1 MAASAS
7 PSSNHTTSTSTSAAT
22 LPSSRESWT
31 DPKDLKAGSGSERVY
46 PHIKDII
53 QDATTS
59 FRADGSLT
67 QYLNEVETCIATA
80 RNSLDFLRRPDLA
93 YKNYVL
99 AYEIAVNYI
108 PKHKEYGFWDNN
120 HAWAVKYKA
129 ARRKLNEMESQ
140 MTRVKALVEEN
151 NVRYGTR
158 PRTMSR
164 KPVYS
169 TGFGVPPDSLTSG
182 AGRPPISRGSDPT
195 TAQQTHSHQSS
206 QLPSPLRIDRAR
218 PSSKPKPEGLL
229 GRPLT
234 DTSNDLSQRFARLR
248 GLGTTSEEPPLISMP
263 KPSDYQTGAG
273 RGPRP
278 QSYTPQ
284 AYSEGNGYTSSPRL
298 NGPRVMPDSSHA
310 GPDLPPKLPLAT
322 SIALPKP
329 PSPAYSP
336 ITTTSAGSYA
346 NSNRH
351 SAEGSR
357 PPSEKRQT
365 YYNHSQNSSSTSL
378 HLQRTRD
385 EILSPYRPTT
395 PNGVNTAIVPKSSSS
410 ELPHNTSID
419 APILHEYMRKYNI
432 LLIDVRERV
441 LFDDGHI
448 MSSSIICIEPIS
460 LKEGV
465 SAEELEDRLVLAP
478 DTEQAH
484 FSRRNEFD
492 LVVYYDQGTNDN
504 SYLQG
509 PPSMTKAPALR
520 ALYDTLYEFN
530 DTKPLKDGRPPA
542 LLAGGIDAWV
552 DYMGAQS
559 LARSRTAATLGT
571 TRQRLAVGPGRPI
584 ARQRMVS
591 ANSRYEVRNRR
602 LRDHKF
608 LDESEQEAWRQ
619 QALQEEVAPTDRP
632 EVVSDEEYSGAES
645 EQVPQ
650 SPFIP
655 DYETFLR
662 RFPSIKQQE
671 SMTMAPRRPLPSHP
685 ATYLPHAAHVPPA
698 LPAVPT
704 RPTPAIPRPSYSGQA
719 DINAPQPALARVTSA
734 SRPPLYSSTTS
745 MRNSKLPKTG
755 LTNFGVTCYMNSTLQ
770 CLSATIPL
778 SNFFNDRVYEG
789 YVQRNWK
796 GSNGIMPKLYAN
808 LIQAVWQG
816 DTEVIKPSTF
826 RSFCG
831 RMNREW
837 AIDRQ
842 QDAKEFFDFLVD
854 CLHEDLNI
862 NWERHPLRPLTT
874 AEEMQRERMEIARAS
889 PIEWNRYEHRDRSF
903 LSSLFAGQHASR
915 LRCLTCRRTSTTYEA
930 FYSISIEIPRTGTG
944 HVYDCLNSYCR
955 EEKLSEL
962 WRCPYCKCEREATKQ
977 IILTRLPQFLVIHFK
992 RFAASKHEKAKKI
1005 HTPIEFPLYGL
1016 AMDDFVIPR
1025 PPPGPD
1031 QDGPIDMATTPPYS
1045 YDAYGVLRHLGN
1057 TGDGGHYISIVKD
1070 QGRGCWRK
1078 FDDERHVDLDPN
1090 KLSPRDRLQNAEAYI
1105 VFYQRSQ
1112 AR

>member
-1 MAASAS
+1 MAAYTS
-7 PSSNHTTSTSTSAAT
+7 PSSTHTNSVSTSAT
-22 LPSSRESWT
+22 TVPSSRESWT
-31 DPKDLKAGSGSERVY
+31 DKKDLKPGPGPERVY

-59 FRADGSLT
+59 FKGDGSLT
-67 QYLNEVETCIATA
+67 QYLNEVERCIATA
-80 RNSLDFLRRPDLA
+80 RNSVDILRRPDLA
-93 YKNYVL
+93 YKNYVV
-99 AYEIAVNYI
+99 AYEVAVNYI
-108 PKHKEYGFWDNN
+108 PRHKEYGFWDNN
-120 HAWAVKYKA
+120 HAWAMKYRA
-129 ARRKLNEMESQ
+129 ARKKLNAMESE
-140 MTRVKALVEEN
+140 MTQIKALIEAN
-151 NVRYGTR
+151 NARYGTK
-158 PRTMSR
+158 PRDVSR
-164 KPVYS
+164 RPVYS
-169 TGFGVPPDSLTSG
+169 SVFGVPSNSLPPG
-182 AGRPPISRGSDPT
+182 AGGSASSRASVSQAIPE
-195 TAQQTHSHQSS
+195 AH
-206 QLPSPLRIDRAR
+206 QLPPTLRIERSR
-218 PSSKPKPEGLL
+218 PSNKPKPEGLH

-234 DTSNDLSQRFARLR
+234 DSSNDLSQRFARLR
-248 GLGTTSEEPPLISMP
+248 GLGTASEEPAPLSMP
-263 KPSDYQTGAG
+263 KESDFHSPNSVSG
-273 RGPRP
+273 RRP
-278 QSYTPQ
+278 QSTTSTYAIPST
-284 AYSEGNGYTSSPRL
+284 NGYSSPRL
-298 NGPRVMPDSSHA
+298 NGPRDMPGSTKN
-310 GPDLPPKLPLAT
+310 GPDLPPKVPLSPA
-322 SIALPKP
+322 IALPKP
-329 PSPAYSP
+329 PSPTYSP
-336 ITTTSAGSYA
+336 ISTTSAGPHT
-346 NSNRH
+346 NSNRL
-351 SAEGSR
+351 SAEGGR
-357 PPSEKRQT
+357 PPSDKKQT
-365 YYNHSQNSSSTSL
+365 YYNQSQNSSTNSL

-395 PNGVNTAIVPKSSSS
+395 PNGVNSAIVPKSSSS
-410 ELPHNTSID
+410 DLPHQTSID
-419 APILHEYMRKYNI
+419 ASTLHDYMRKYNV

-478 DTEQAH
+478 DAEQAH

-492 LVVYYDQGTNDN
+492 LVVYYDQDTNDT
-504 SYLQG
+504 SYLKG

-542 LLAGGIDAWV
+542 LLAGGIDAWI

-559 LARSRTAATLGT
+559 LARSRTAAMLGT
-571 TRQRLAVGPGRPI
+571 TRQRATVGPGRPI

-619 QALQEEVAPTDRP
+619 QALQEEVTPHEKP
-632 EVVSDEEYSGAES
+632 EAASDEEYSAADA
-645 EQVPQ
+645 EQVPS

-662 RFPSIKQQE
+662 RFPSVRQQE
-671 SMTMAPRRPLPSHP
+671 SMVMPARRPLPSHP
-685 ATYLPHAAHVPPA
+685 AVYLPPAAPA
-698 LPAVPT
+698 APAIPAVPA
-704 RPTPAIPRPSYSGQA
+704 RPPPAIPRPSYSGQA

-734 SRPPLYSSTTS
+734 TRPPLYSSVTS
-745 MRNSKLPKTG
+745 MRNRRLPRTG

-778 SNFFNDRVYEG
+778 SAFFNDRVYEG

-808 LIQAVWQG
+808 LIQAVWQE
-816 DTEVIKPSTF
+816 DTDVIKPSTF
-826 RSFCG
+826 RNFCG

-854 CLHEDLNI
+854 CLHEDLNV
-862 NWERHPLRPLTT
+862 NWERNPLRPLTT

-889 PIEWNRYEHRDRSF
+889 PIEWKRYEHRDHSF
-903 LSSLFAGQHASR
+903 LSSIFAGQHASR

-930 FYSISIEIPRTGTG
+930 FYSISIEIPRSGVG
-944 HVYDCLNSYCR
+944 HIYDCLNSYCR

-992 RFAASKHEKAKKI
+992 RFAASKHERAQKI
-1005 HTPIEFPLYGL
+1005 HTPIEFPLHGL
-1016 AMDDFVIPR
+1016 SMDDFVIPR
-1025 PPPGPD
+1025 PPPALEQEGQPV
-1031 QDGPIDMATTPPYS
+1031 DMATTPPYT

-1057 TGDGGHYISIVKD
+1057 SGDGGHYISIVKD

-1078 FDDERHVDLDPN
+1078 FDDERHYDLDPN
-1090 KLSPRDRLQNAEAYI
+1090 KLGSRDRLQNGEAYI

>member
-1 MAASAS
+1 MAAYAS
-7 PSSNHTTSTSTSAAT
+7 PSASNTTPTSTSAT
-22 LPSSRESWT
+22 THSSSRESWI
-31 DPKDLKAGSGSERVY
+31 DPKDHKKGPGSERVY

-59 FRADGSLT
+59 VKADGSLI

-80 RNSLDFLRRPDLA
+80 RNAVDFLRRPDLA

-108 PKHKEYGFWDNN
+108 PHHKEYGFWDNN
-120 HAWAVKYKA
+120 HSWAMKYKA

-140 MTRVKALVEEN
+140 MTQVKAMIEEN
-151 NVRYGTR
+151 NARYGTN
-158 PRTMSR
+158 PRTVSR

-169 TGFGVPPDSLTSG
+169 SGFGVPPHTLNAG
-182 AGRPPISRGSDPT
+182 AERPPSSRGTDPST
-195 TAQQTHSHQSS
+195 LQQAPSQPSY
-206 QLPSPLRIDRAR
+206 QLPSPLRIERAR
-218 PSSKPKPEGLL
+218 PSNKPKPESLH

-248 GLGTTSEEPPLISMP
+248 GLGTSSEEPSLLAMP
-263 KPSDYQTGAG
+263 KASDYQASGN

-284 AYSEGNGYTSSPRL
+284 AYPDVNGYSSQRL
-298 NGPRVMPDSSHA
+298 NGPRDMPGSINN
-310 GPDLPPKLPLAT
+310 GPDLPPKVPLAT

-329 PSPAYSP
+329 PSPTYSP
-336 ITTTSAGSYA
+336 ISTTAGGSHA
-346 NSNRH
+346 NSNRL
-351 SAEGSR
+351 SAEGGR
-357 PPSEKRQT
+357 PPSDKRQT
-365 YYNHSQNSSSTSL
+365 YYNQSQNSSSTSL

-385 EILSPYRPTT
+385 ELLSPYRPTT
-395 PNGVNTAIVPKSSSS
+395 PNGVNSAIVPKSSTSD
-410 ELPHNTSID
+410 LPHKTSID
-419 APILHEYMRKYNI
+419 APTLHEYMRKYNV

-448 MSSSIICIEPIS
+448 MSSSVICIEPIS

-478 DTEQAH
+478 DNEQAH

-492 LVVYYDQGTNDN
+492 LVVYYDQDTNDH
-504 SYLQG
+504 SYLKG

-552 DYMGAQS
+552 NYMGAQS
-559 LARSRTAATLGT
+559 LARSRTAATLGS
-571 TRQRLAVGPGRPI
+571 TRQRTAVLPGRPV
-584 ARQRMVS
+584 ARQRLVS

-619 QALQEEVAPTDRP
+619 QALQEAVTPTERS
-632 EVVSDEEYSGAES
+632 ETVSDEEYPGGEG
-645 EQVPQ
+645 EQLPQ
-650 SPFIP
+650 APFIP

-671 SMTMAPRRPLPSHP
+671 SMVMPARRPLPSHP
-685 ATYLPHAAHVPPA
+685 AAYLPQAAHAPPA
-698 LPAVPT
+698 LPAVPA
-704 RPTPAIPRPSYSGQA
+704 RPPPAIPRPSYSGHA

-734 SRPPLYSSTTS
+734 TRPPLYSSVTS
-745 MRNSKLPKTG
+745 MRNRRLPKTG

-778 SNFFNDRVYEG
+778 STFFNERVYEG

-816 DTEVIKPSTF
+816 DNEVIKPSTF
-826 RSFCG
+826 RNFCG

-854 CLHEDLNI
+854 CLHEDLNV
-862 NWERHPLRPLTT
+862 NWERNPLRPLTT

-889 PIEWNRYEHRDRSF
+889 SIEWKRYEHRDHSF

-915 LRCLTCRRTSTTYEA
+915 LRCLTCKRTSTTYEA
-930 FYSISIEIPRTGTG
+930 FYSISIEIPRSGTG
-944 HVYDCLNSYCR
+944 HIYDCLNSYCR

-1025 PPPGPD
+1025 PPPAPD
-1031 QDGPIDMATTPPYS
+1031 QDGPVDMATTAPYT

-1057 TGDGGHYISIVKD
+1057 SGDGGHYISIVKD

-1090 KLSPRDRLQNAEAYI
+1090 KLGHRDRLQNGEAYI
-1105 VFYQRSQ
+1105 VFYQRAQ

>member
-1 MAASAS
+1 MAAYASSS
-7 PSSNHTTSTSTSAAT
+7 PSHTTSASAAT
-22 LPSSRESWT
+22 LSSSRESWVDT
-31 DPKDLKAGSGSERVY
+31 KNIRSGPGSERVY
-46 PHIKDII
+46 PHIKDIV

-67 QYLNEVETCIATA
+67 QYLNEVESCIATA
-80 RNSLDFLRRPDLA
+80 RNSVEFLRRPDLA

-99 AYEIAVNYI
+99 AYEIAVNHI
-108 PKHKEYGFWDNN
+108 PRHKEYGFWDNN
-120 HAWAVKYKA
+120 HAWAMKYKA

-140 MTRVKALVEEN
+140 MTQVKAVIEEN
-151 NVRYGTR
+151 NARYGTQ
-158 PRTMSR
+158 PRTVSR
-164 KPVYS
+164 KPIYS
-169 TGFGVPPDSLTSG
+169 TGFGVPRHTLDSG
-182 AGRPPISRGSDPT
+182 AGRTPSSRGSDT
-195 TAQQTHSHQSS
+195 STSQQTSPHRSPSS
-206 QLPSPLRIDRAR
+206 QLPPTLRIERAR
-218 PSSKPKPEGLL
+218 PSSKPKPEGLH

-248 GLGTTSEEPPLISMP
+248 GLGSASEEPPLLSMP
-263 KPSDYQTGAG
+263 KASDYQTNTSN
-273 RGPRP
+273 GPRP
-278 QSYTPQ
+278 QSYP
-284 AYSEGNGYTSSPRL
+284 APGYREVNGYSTARV
-298 NGPRVMPDSSHA
+298 NGPRDMPGSDSN
-310 GPDLPPKLPLAT
+310 GPDLPPKVPLAT
-322 SIALPKP
+322 SFALPKP
-329 PSPAYSP
+329 PSPTYSP
-336 ITTTSAGSYA
+336 ITTTAGGSHA
-346 NSNRH
+346 NSNRL
-351 SAEGSR
+351 SAEGGP
-357 PPSEKRQT
+357 PPSDKRQT
-365 YYNHSQNSSSTSL
+365 YYNQSQNSSSSSL

-395 PNGVNTAIVPKSSSS
+395 PNGVNSAIVPKSRSSD
-410 ELPHNTSID
+410 LPHQTSID
-419 APILHEYMRKYNI
+419 APALHEYMRRYNV
-432 LLIDVRERV
+432 LLIDVRDRV

-478 DTEQAH
+478 DTEQVL

-492 LVVYYDQGTNDN
+492 LVVYYDQHTSDH
-504 SYLQG
+504 SYLKG

-542 LLAGGIDAWV
+542 LLAGGIDAWT

-559 LARSRTAATLGT
+559 LARSRTAATLGS
-571 TRQRLAVGPGRPI
+571 TRQRPTVGHGRPI
-584 ARQRMVS
+584 VRQRLVS

-619 QALQEEVAPTDRP
+619 QALQEAVAPTERP
-632 EVVSDEEYSGAES
+632 EAVSDEESSAAEGEQAS
-645 EQVPQ
+645 ETA
-650 SPFIP
+650 FIP

-662 RFPSIKQQE
+662 RFPSIKHQE
-671 SMTMAPRRPLPSHP
+671 SMVMAPRRPLPSHP
-685 ATYLPHAAHVPPA
+685 AAYLPQAAHATPA
-698 LPAVPT
+698 LPAIPA
-704 RPTPAIPRPSYSGQA
+704 RPPPAIPRPSYSGQA
-719 DINAPQPALARVTSA
+719 DINAPQPSLARVTSA
-734 SRPPLYSSTTS
+734 TRPPLYSSVTS
-745 MRNSKLPKTG
+745 SRNRRLPRTG

-778 SNFFNDRVYEG
+778 STFFNERIYEG

-816 DTEVIKPSTF
+816 DNDVIKPSTF
-826 RSFCG
+826 RNFCG

-854 CLHEDLNI
+854 CLHEDLNV
-862 NWERHPLRPLTT
+862 NWERNPLRPLTT

-889 PIEWNRYEHRDRSF
+889 PIEWRRYEHRDHSF

-915 LRCLTCRRTSTTYEA
+915 LRCLTCKRTSTTYEA
-930 FYSISIEIPRTGTG
+930 FYSISIEIPRSGTG
-944 HVYDCLNSYCR
+944 HIYDCLNSYCR

-1057 TGDGGHYISIVKD
+1057 SGDGGHYISIVKD

-1090 KLSPRDRLQNAEAYI
+1090 KLGPRDRLQNGEAYI
-1105 VFYQRSQ
+1105 VFYQRAQ